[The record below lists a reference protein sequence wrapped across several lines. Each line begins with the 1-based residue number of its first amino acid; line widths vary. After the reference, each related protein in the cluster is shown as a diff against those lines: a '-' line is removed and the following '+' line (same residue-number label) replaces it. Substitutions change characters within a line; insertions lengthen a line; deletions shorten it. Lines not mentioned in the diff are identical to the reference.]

1 MKAQFE
7 DLTNKFDQL
16 CQDHLRTQKELEMN
30 RKQMTGIQQLL
41 EQKEEEKEVRVHL
54 VDVIK

>member
-16 CQDHLRTQKELEMN
+16 CHDHLRTQKELEMN
-30 RKQMTGIQQLL
+30 CKQMTGIQQLL
-41 EQKEEEKEVRVHL
+41 EQKEEEKEVS
-54 VDVIK
+54 